1 MKNFLS
7 QTWVV
12 ALLVVITLAVVC
24 YIAFKKKKDFTIVYE
39 YLTKHIG

>member
-12 ALLVVITLAVVC
+12 AIIALIILA
-24 YIAFKKKKDFTIVYE
+24 IVATTSYKLSHKE
-39 YLTKHIG
+39 ETEDYSHNK